1 MPFGTDFY
9 QSVILP
15 NMAEEMGPCK
25 KMAISYLP
33 RGEVKSVYV
42 DASVLLTIL
51 KMESC
56 EHAKNYENVARAF
69 DRLVEEKRTIF
80 ISELCVEQTHAS
92 IMSKAQKRRDGPCAS
107 LQEYFDL
114 CVGGLDSYKKMKL
127 GKKNFTARK
136 LFEKLYETDLGRELI
151 ERIEDDIHAFIAR
164 ACGDVTIMTYDPAFL
179 NIVRRRLEI
188 KVETGDNMSLQY
200 NASGETNPLNVISP
214 ESFLGIDIPCG
225 KQRVFNTRP
234 QVRSCET
241 QLPEL
246 RTI

>member
-9 QSVILP
+9 RAVVLP
-15 NMAEEMGPCK
+15 NITEETRPCK
-25 KMAISYLP
+25 KMDISYLP

-42 DASVLLTIL
+42 DASVLLTLL

-80 ISELCVEQTHAS
+80 ISELCAEQTYSS
-92 IMSKAQKRRDGPCAS
+92 IVSKAQKRRDGPCAS

-114 CVGGLDSYKKMKL
+114 CIGGLDGYKKMKL
-127 GKKNFTARK
+127 GKKNLMARK
-136 LFEKLYETDLGRELI
+136 LFEKLYETDVGREFM
-151 ERIEDDIHAFIAR
+151 ERVEDDIHAFIAR

-179 NIVRRRLEI
+179 GIVRRRLEI
-188 KVETGDNMSLQY
+188 KVDGDNMSLQY
-200 NASGETNPLNVISP
+200 NSRGETNPLNVISP
-214 ESFLGIDIPCG
+214 ESFLGIDVPCR
-225 KQRVFNTRP
+225 KQKAFNTAP

-241 QLPEL
+241 PLPEL
-246 RTI
+246 HTI